1 MLQPKGTWMVDD
13 DKGIFT
19 CVDGLRL
26 VIMLIE
32 SIKPETDIQR

>member
-19 CVDGLRL
+19 CVDGLCP